1 VVAATR
7 VTSFDEKNMLQGSKM
22 KWVQFLVVLWREPL
36 ILDGFLRE
44 RKGLAVM
51 FLDRER

>member
-1 VVAATR
+1 MVTTTR
-7 VTSFDEKNMLQGSKM
+7 ATSFDEKNMFQGSEM

-36 ILDGFLRE
+36 ILDRFLRE
-44 RKGLAVM
+44 RKGLAVR